1 MNELIVREIKMTSLE
16 LAEVTGKEHKNVMRD
31 IRNEIEQLGDNGL
44 IFELVNYTDVKGEK
58 RPCYQFGRDGAMQ
71 LALKYDAITRR
82 KVILKLEE
90 LEKQQI
96 PTGQNLLALAVI
108 EAQKVIEE
116 NQITIK
122 EKDKLLEE
130 QKPKV
135 IFANAVTASEKSI
148 LIGELA
154 KIIKQN
160 GIEIGEKRLFEWL
173 RNNGYL
179 IKRKGTDYN
188 APTQKSMELRL
199 FSVKE
204 TAITHADGHTT
215 VSKTTKVT
223 GKGQQYF
230 INKFLAEKSVRKK
243 EHN

>member
-160 GIEIGEKRLFEWL
+160 GVEIGEKRLFEWL

-179 IKRKGTDYN
+179 IKRRGTDYN
-188 APTQKSMELRL
+188 APTQKSMELGL

-204 TAITHADGHTT
+204 TAITHADGHVT

-223 GKGQQYF
+223 GRGQQYF
-230 INKFLAEKSVRKK
+230 INKFLAEKI
-243 EHN
+243 N